1 MNQLLKELYSSK
13 WDDLISNSKGTGAT
27 YPLLMKVNEEYQNA
41 DIKVMIVGQE
51 TDNWG
56 GLLEEQ
62 KRDIAYLMDDYY
74 SYLYNLDNKLNSK
87 RLKRKKQRP
96 FWNRKNFKYFQEELT
111 KRLPSKKLAFIW
123 NNVSKIG
130 MTRRGKVTE
139 SVQNLEKEYF
149 NVFEEELKILKPDV
163 IIFTIGNRT
172 IPLKCEKKKIIDEM
186 PMREIIFENYS
197 NIIAVKTYHPNAQIK
212 GGKKEF
218 NKEIVNFI
226 VSKI

>member
-1 MNQLLKELYSSK
+1 MNELLKELYSSK
-13 WDDLISNSKGTGAT
+13 WDDLINNSKGTGAT
-27 YPLLMKVNEEYQNA
+27 YPLLMKVNEEYENA

-51 TDNWG
+51 TDGWG

-62 KRDIAYLMDDYY
+62 KRDIDTLRERYFN
-74 SYLYNLDNKLNSK
+74 YLYKNEDKYD
-87 RLKRKKQRP
+87 RP
-96 FWNRKNFKYFQEELT
+96 FWNRKNFKYFEEELT
-111 KRLPSKKLAFIW
+111 KKLAPKTVAFIW

-130 MTRRGKVTE
+130 MNRRGEATKNVKILT
-139 SVQNLEKEYF
+139 KKYF
-149 NVFEEELKILKPDV
+149 DVFEEELNILKPDV
-163 IIFTIGNRT
+163 IIFTVGNRT
-172 IPLKCEKKKIIDEM
+172 IPVECKKKKIIDEM
-186 PMREIIFENYS
+186 PMREINFPNYP